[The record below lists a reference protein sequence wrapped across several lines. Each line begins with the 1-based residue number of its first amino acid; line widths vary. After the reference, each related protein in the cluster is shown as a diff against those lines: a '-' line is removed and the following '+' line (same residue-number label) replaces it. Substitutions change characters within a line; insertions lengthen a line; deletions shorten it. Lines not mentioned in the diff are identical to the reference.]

1 MDSIFIAIQT
11 TPSSISPA
19 NPVLPFLHPPS
30 LTVCKMSKP
39 GFHTISNSTEFLL
52 VGTKFTLSKSN
63 TSFSLHI
70 DNTAVYPSPQV
81 ESLGVILDSAL
92 SFTSHINN
100 ITRSAYFH
108 LRNINCLRPSH
119 SLNSTSILVNA
130 LVISRLDYCNALLHG
145 LPQKSLNKLQLVQN
159 SAARV
164 ISRTPSTQHITPVL
178 KQLHWLLVLLRINY
192 KILLLTFK
200 ALHTLAPPYLTEL
213 LQTYIPSRTLRTSS
227 ASPLFTPSAHLST
240 MGLRSFSCSAPWLWN
255 THPQDIRSL
264 TTLSTFKS
272 HLKTH
277 LFRLAFP
284 S

>member
-1 MDSIFIAIQT
+1 
-11 TPSSISPA
+11 
-19 NPVLPFLHPPS
+19 
-30 LTVCKMSKP
+30 MSKP